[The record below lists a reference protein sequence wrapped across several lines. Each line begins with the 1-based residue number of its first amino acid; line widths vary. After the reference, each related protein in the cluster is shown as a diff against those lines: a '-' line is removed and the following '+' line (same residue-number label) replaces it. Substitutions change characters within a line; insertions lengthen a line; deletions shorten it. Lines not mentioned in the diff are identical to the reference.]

1 MSVALFV
8 AVIALIILVIGAI
21 KARGA
26 IAAYKKFLKKD
37 VAEQAR
43 DIERTKERLSV
54 AGSIDFDLG
63 FVSFFFVFGVFLGL
77 LGFYGAAAL
86 CAWYAGDATS
96 TLIRKLL
103 MHRVVRH
110 NDALDQAGVYAY

>member
-8 AVIALIILVIGAI
+8 AILALTMLIIGAI

-37 VAEQAR
+37 PADQAR
-43 DIERTKERLSV
+43 EIERTKERLSV

-63 FVSFFFVFGVFLGL
+63 FASFFFVFGVFLGL
-77 LGFYGAAAL
+77 VGFYGAAAL
-86 CAWYAGDATS
+86 CVWYAGDATS
-96 TLIRKLL
+96 ALIRKLL

-110 NDALDQAGVYAY
+110 NDAVDQAGVYAY

>member
-8 AVIALIILVIGAI
+8 AILALAILIIGAI

-26 IAAYKKFLKKD
+26 IGAYKKFLKKD
-37 VAEQAR
+37 AADQAR

-77 LGFYGAAAL
+77 VGFYGAAVL
-86 CAWYAGDATS
+86 CIWYAGDAAS
-96 TLIRKLL
+96 HLISKLL
-103 MHRVVRH
+103 MHRVARH
-110 NDALDQAGVYAY
+110 HDTLEQAGVYAY